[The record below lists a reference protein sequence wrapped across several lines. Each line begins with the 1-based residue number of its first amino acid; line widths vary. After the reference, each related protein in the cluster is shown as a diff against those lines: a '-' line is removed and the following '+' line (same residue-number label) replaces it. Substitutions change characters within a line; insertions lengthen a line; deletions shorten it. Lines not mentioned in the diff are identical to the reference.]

1 MKKTLLEMTQDI
13 LLALDADEVNSI
25 DDTLEATQ
33 VAKIIENTYLNMASN
48 RNWSGQKRLIT
59 FNHSGTPEKP
69 THLKSPDAL
78 KEMHS
83 FRYNVSKDGG
93 FEYREIKYR
102 EPDDFLRISA
112 YRKTTDPNVKLVED
126 FGGTPLLIITNQS
139 PQYWTTFD
147 DTYIVCDS
155 YDSSV
160 DDALKASKTQLHVTL
175 FPTFRLVDDF
185 VPDLPVEAFQ
195 ALYNE
200 AKSVAFLEVKQAPNQ
215 KAEQESRRQQTWL
228 SRKEW
233 QLKGGVRYPNYGRR
247 SAK

>member
-1 MKKTLLEMTQDI
+1 MKKTLLGMTQDI
-13 LLALDADEVNSI
+13 LLSLDADEVNSI

-48 RNWSGQKRLIT
+48 RNWSGQKKLIT

-69 THLKSPDAL
+69 THLKAPDSL

-83 FRYNVSKDGG
+83 FRYNCSKDGSI
-93 FEYREIKYR
+93 EYRELSYR
-102 EPDDFLRISA
+102 EPDDFLRINS
-112 YRKTTDPNVKLVED
+112 YRNQQSENTRIIED
-126 FGGTPLLIITNQS
+126 FGGTPLVIITNKPPS
-139 PQYWTTFD
+139 YWTTFD
-147 DTYIVCDS
+147 DVYIVCDS
-155 YDSSV
+155 YDKEV

-175 FPTFRLVDDF
+175 FPTFRMVDDF

-200 AKSVAFLEVKQAPNQ
+200 AKSTAFIEVKQTVNQ
-215 KAEQESRRQQTWL
+215 KAEQDARRQQSWL

-233 QLKGGVRYPNYGRR
+233 QLKGGVRYANYGRR

>member
-1 MKKTLLEMTQDI
+1 MKKTLLELTQDI
-13 LLALDADEVNSI
+13 LLSLDADEVNSI

-69 THLKSPDAL
+69 THLKSPEAL
-78 KEMHS
+78 KELHS

-93 FEYREIKYR
+93 YEYRDVQYR
-102 EPDDFLRISA
+102 EPDDFLRISS
-112 YRKTTDPNVKLVED
+112 YRKVTDPKVKLVED
-126 FGGTPLLIITNQS
+126 FGGTPIMVLTNQP

-147 DTYIVCDS
+147 DTYIICDA
-155 YDSSV
+155 YDSEV

-175 FPTFRLVDDF
+175 FPIFRMVDDF

-200 AKSVAFLEVKQAPNQ
+200 AKSTAFLEVKQAPNQ
-215 KAEQESRRQQTWL
+215 KAEQEARRQQSWL
-228 SRKEW
+228 ARKEW

-247 SAK
+247 SVK